1 VRRRS
6 RVQHGDSPTKKTGR
20 AAPSGVQ
27 LAWALDRDGRKVAA
41 RQLDDLSRR
50 DRAPFRCPGCGDP
63 LVPHLGRIRTRHFAH
78 EPGSS
83 CPLTSPETALHL
95 NAKERLLYLCA
106 EAFAGRSRVLLRAR
120 CPGCRRPMPLDLSVV
135 GDEAHDEAPLG
146 PLRPDVLLLRAGRPV
161 LALEVLVTHAVDE
174 KKEAALAALGVPAA
188 EIDATGEWEQLSG
201 TTIEIVPDRSLGFS
215 RCGACDLTARAD
227 VERSK
232 GGEAAEIAELEAYR
246 ARGLLGM
253 APAPGLSPAG
263 AGEREERM
271 SPSSSAGRGERGDGS
286 ALLTPADRAAL
297 SRRFRCPECGGS
309 GLEFGDRLARHPCPG
324 REPRPVAWRGFDGT
338 LVELRWWL
346 R

>member
-6 RVQHGDSPTKKTGR
+6 TVQHGNPPTTRAGK

-41 RQLDDLSRR
+41 RQLDDTSRR
-50 DRAPFRCPGCGDP
+50 ERAPFRCPGCGDP
-63 LVPHLGRIRTRHFAH
+63 LVPHLGRVRARHFAH
-78 EPGSS
+78 EAGSS

-106 EAFAGRSRVLLRAR
+106 EAFSGRSRVLLRAR
-120 CPGCRRPMPLDLSVV
+120 CPGCRRSMPLDLAAV

-146 PLRPDVLLLRAGRPV
+146 PLRPDVLILREGRPS
-161 LALEVLVTHAVDE
+161 LALEVLVTHAIDE
-174 KKEAALAALGVPAA
+174 RKEAALAALGVPAA
-188 EIDATGEWEQLSG
+188 EIDARDEWEQLSG
-201 TTIEIVPDRSLGFS
+201 TTIEIVPDRSLGFP

-227 VERSK
+227 TERSK

-246 ARGLLGM
+246 ARGLLGS
-253 APAPGLSPAG
+253 PPSPALPP
-263 AGEREERM
+263 GER
-271 SPSSSAGRGERGDGS
+271 AK
-286 ALLTPADRAAL
+286 ALTAKDRAAL
-297 SRRFRCPECGGS
+297 STRFHCPECGGS

-324 REPRPVAWRGFDGT
+324 REPRPVAWRGYDGT
-338 LVELRWWL
+338 LVELSWWL